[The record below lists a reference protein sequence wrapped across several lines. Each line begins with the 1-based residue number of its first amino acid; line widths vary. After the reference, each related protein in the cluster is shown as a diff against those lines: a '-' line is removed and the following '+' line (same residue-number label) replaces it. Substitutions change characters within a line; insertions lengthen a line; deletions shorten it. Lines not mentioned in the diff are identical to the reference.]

1 MTGFDG
7 VKVFTTTLARDREVM
22 GEAIGRWIADHPELE
37 VVDREVRLSSDRQF
51 HCLSIVVFYRD
62 RARS

>member
-1 MTGFDG
+1 
-7 VKVFTTTLARDREVM
+7 M